1 MKIKFKKLFCLLI
14 CILVSFICIYLLV
27 FSGGWKLIESGN
39 IVLIEVAVS
48 VVVGTIV
55 FIICENW
62 RDHECKIKNLQ
73 NQIDQLQKQIEDFKK
88 SK

>member
-1 MKIKFKKLFCLLI
+1 MKKAKSLLRLLL
-14 CILVSFICIYLLV
+14 CILFTFVVIYLLV
-27 FSGGWKLIESGN
+27 FSGGWKLLESGN

-48 VVVGTIV
+48 VVVGTVV
-55 FIICENW
+55 FMICENW

-73 NQIDQLQKQIEDFKK
+73 EQIDKLQEQIETLNK

>member
-1 MKIKFKKLFCLLI
+1 MKIKFKKLFRLLI
-14 CILVSFICIYLLV
+14 CILVSFICIYLFV

-39 IVLIEVAVS
+39 IVLIGVAVS

-62 RDHECKIKNLQ
+62 RDHEYKIKNLQ
-73 NQIDQLQKQIEDFKK
+73 KQIEKLEEKIDKK
-88 SK
+88 K

>member
-1 MKIKFKKLFCLLI
+1 MKKAKSLLRLLL
-14 CILVSFICIYLLV
+14 CILFTFVVIYLLV
-27 FSGGWKLIESGN
+27 FSGGWKLLESGN

-55 FIICENW
+55 FMICENW

-73 NQIDQLQKQIEDFKK
+73 EQIDKLQEQIETLNK